1 MSMIADFQRLMQ
13 ATDDQP
19 VFSPAPRPQVAAM
32 PHQSETGVAALIRN
46 AHAALVNELIAR
58 IHSQRPEFFEDLVLD
73 VLVAMGY
80 GNGKRDISQRLGR
93 TGDGGIDGM
102 IALDALGLDWLCIQ
116 AKRLRPGNPVPISE
130 VRDFA
135 GSLEAR
141 HAGKGVFVT
150 TTHFS
155 TGASEFCAQLS
166 RRVVLIDGSQLANL
180 MVHNNIGVK
189 VKDSFVLKRID
200 PDYFSVP
207 PSTRID
213 EMISASIQP
222 RK

>member
-13 ATDDQP
+13 ATEETP
-19 VFSPAPRPQVAAM
+19 VLPPPPRLQVAAM
-32 PHQSETGVAALIRN
+32 SPGPEPGFAVLIRN
-46 AHAALVNELIAR
+46 AHAALVEELIAR
-58 IHSQRPEFFEDLVLD
+58 IHAQRPEFFEDLVLD

-80 GNGKRDISQRLGR
+80 GNGKRDFSQRLGR

-102 IALDALGLDWLCIQ
+102 IALDALGLDWLCVQ

-155 TGASEFCAQLS
+155 PGASDFCAQLS

-180 MVHNNIGVK
+180 MVHHGIGVK
-189 VKDSFVLKRID
+189 VKESFVLKRID
-200 PDYFSVP
+200 PDYFSIP
-207 PSTRID
+207 PSSRI
-213 EMISASIQP
+213 EETISASSHP
-222 RK
+222 RR